1 MGSDG
6 PWFPMMSGAPDLRQ
20 LALIIARAHDLTAS
34 AMVEADKLS
43 GGNDDLFLTAIQA
56 SADLEVIAQGGCTN
70 DFI

>member
-1 MGSDG
+1 
-6 PWFPMMSGAPDLRQ
+6 MMSGAPDLRQ

-43 GGNDDLFLTAIQA
+43 DGNDDLFLTAIQA
-56 SADLEVIAQGGCTN
+56 SADLEVITQGGCTN